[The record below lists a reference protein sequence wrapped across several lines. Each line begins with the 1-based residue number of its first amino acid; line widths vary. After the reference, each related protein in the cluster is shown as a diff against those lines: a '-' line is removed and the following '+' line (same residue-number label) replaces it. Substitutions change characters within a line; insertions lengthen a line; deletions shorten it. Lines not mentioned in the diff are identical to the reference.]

1 MNILTLLLFLVPL
14 LATAALFIPSPLR
27 SGITARQIALV
38 AVLFNFVLTII
49 LAAGYITQHAT
60 AGKPAYEI
68 FLPWLQLSTLTQ
80 GIIPDINFHI
90 AIDGA
95 NLPLLLLTA
104 LVSLAAI
111 AYRTEKTDT
120 NNAATYAG
128 LLLIILGAYGSFL
141 SLDAFFLYIF
151 HEFALIPTFL
161 LIYFLGQ
168 GAERKT
174 VALQLAL
181 YLTLGSLVLLVGLI
195 SLVQIMPTGMRTF
208 DIHTL
213 QVYFS
218 MHAHIF
224 ASKGLLPF
232 ILLFIGAATLF
243 SLFPLH
249 SWAAPAYA
257 LAPTPVAML
266 HAGVLKKFGLYF
278 LIRLA
283 FPNLTDA
290 AAQLSPWISAALL
303 ANILFIG
310 FVALRQKELH
320 SLLGYSSVMHMGY
333 IVLGLIA
340 WNLVGVTGALLLML
354 AHGIS
359 AALLFALCGEIHART
374 DTFEMKK
381 IGGLVATAPRLTLL
395 FVIAS
400 MASIGLPG
408 LANFTGEI
416 LVFLGAWK
424 AELYLTVILALWG
437 IVVSATYQLRAVQS
451 IFFGAP
457 ADTKRHAKPDIDPI
471 THWHYYL
478 LATAL
483 IVLGIAPFLM
493 TPAIQSTL
501 SKLFTP

>member
-1 MNILTLLLFLVPL
+1 V
-14 LATAALFIPSPLR
+14 
-27 SGITARQIALV
+27 
-38 AVLFNFVLTII
+38 
-49 LAAGYITQHAT
+49 
-60 AGKPAYEI
+60 
-68 FLPWLQLSTLTQ
+68 
-80 GIIPDINFHI
+80 
-90 AIDGA
+90 
-95 NLPLLLLTA
+95 
-104 LVSLAAI
+104 VSLAAV

-120 NNAATYAG
+120 NHLPTYAG
-128 LLLIILGAYGSFL
+128 LLLVTMGAFGAFL
-141 SLDAFFLYIF
+141 SFDAFFLYIF

-174 VALQLAL
+174 VALQLTL

-208 DIHTL
+208 DLRALH
-213 QVYFS
+213 VYFS
-218 MHAHIF
+218 TNAHIL
-224 ASKGLLPF
+224 ADKEILPF
-232 ILLFIGAATLF
+232 TLLFIGAATLF
-243 SLFPLH
+243 SLFPVH
-249 SWAAPAYA
+249 SWAPSGYA

-266 HAGVLKKFGLYF
+266 HAGVLKKFGFYF

-283 FPNLTDA
+283 FPNLPNA
-290 AAQLSPWISAALL
+290 ATELSTWICLALL
-303 ANILFIG
+303 ANILFMG
-310 FVALRQKELH
+310 LVTLRQRDLH
-320 SLLGYSSVMHMGY
+320 TLLGYSSVMHMGY

-381 IGGLVATAPRLTLL
+381 IGGLVATAPRLALL
-395 FVIAS
+395 FIIAS

-416 LVFLGAWK
+416 LIFLGAWK
-424 AELYLTVILALWG
+424 AELYLTVTLALWG
-437 IVVSATYQLRAVQS
+437 IVISATYQLRAVQS
-451 IFFGAP
+451 IFFGTPVDA
-457 ADTKRHAKPDIDPI
+457 KRPSKPDIHPI

-483 IVLGIAPFLM
+483 IVLGIAPFLI
-493 TPAIQSTL
+493 TPSVQSTL
-501 SKLFTP
+501 SKLITP

>member
-1 MNILTLLLFLVPL
+1 MNILTLLLILIPLVAAVVLLILPFL
-14 LATAALFIPSPLR
+14 R
-27 SGITARQIALV
+27 ARIMARRIALS
-38 AVLFNFVLTII
+38 AIFLNFVLTIT
-49 LAAGYITQHAT
+49 LAT
-60 AGKPAYEI
+60 AYIVQHSATGNPAFELFI
-68 FLPWLQLSTLTQ
+68 PWLELSQFTL
-80 GIIPDINFHI
+80 GVIPDVNFHI

-104 LVSLAAI
+104 LVSLAAT
-111 AYRTEKTDT
+111 AYRTEKTDP
-120 NNAATYAG
+120 NHAPTYIG
-128 LLLIILGAYGSFL
+128 LLLIASGAFGAFL
-141 SLDAFFLYIF
+141 SFDAFFLYIF

-174 VALQLAL
+174 VALQLTL
-181 YLTLGSLVLLVGLI
+181 YLMLGSLVLLIGLI
-195 SLVQIMPTGMRTF
+195 SLIQIMPTGTRTF
-208 DIHTL
+208 DIQAL
-213 QVYFS
+213 YLYFS
-218 MHAHIF
+218 TNAHVL
-224 ASKGLLPF
+224 ADKGILPF
-232 ILLFIGAATLF
+232 VLLFIGAATLF

-249 SWAAPAYA
+249 SWAPPAYA
-257 LAPTPVAML
+257 IAPIPVTML

-283 FPNLTDA
+283 FPNSSDV
-290 AAQLSPWISAALL
+290 AAQLAPWISAALL

-310 FVALRQKELH
+310 FVTLRQKDLH
-320 SLLGYSSVMHMGY
+320 TLLGYSSVMHMGY

-340 WNLVGVTGALLLML
+340 WNTIGVTGATLLML

-381 IGGLVATAPRLTLL
+381 TGGLVASAPRLALL
-395 FVIAS
+395 FIIAS

-416 LVFLGAWK
+416 LIFLGAWK
-424 AELYLTVILALWG
+424 AELYLTVTLALWG
-437 IVVSATYQLRAVQS
+437 IVISATYQLRAVQS
-451 IFFGAP
+451 IFFGTPVDA
-457 ADTKRHAKPDIDPI
+457 KRPSKPDIHPI

-483 IVLGIAPFLM
+483 IVLGIAPFLI
-493 TPAIQSTL
+493 TPSVQSTL
-501 SKLFTP
+501 SKLITP